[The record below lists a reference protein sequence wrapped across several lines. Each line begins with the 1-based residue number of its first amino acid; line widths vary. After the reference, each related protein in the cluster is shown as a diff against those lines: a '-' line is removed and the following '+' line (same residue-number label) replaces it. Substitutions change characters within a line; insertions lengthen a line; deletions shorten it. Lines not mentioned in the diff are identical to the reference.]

1 MSHIEDDP
9 MKKALAGI
17 RVIDLSHVL
26 AAPTTTMFLA
36 DLGAEVIHLEP
47 PHGDD
52 AREYGPFVGGKP
64 GKNQSGYFISLNRN
78 KKSLVLNLKL
88 EKGRDILRELI
99 LVSDVII
106 ENFRPITMK
115 KMGLDWEAI
124 HKINPR
130 IIYAA
135 ISGFGHD
142 SPPEYA
148 SRPSYDMVAQA
159 YSGLMSI
166 TGPVGGPPCRV
177 GSSMGDIIA
186 GQQAVIG
193 ILAALSY
200 REKTGRGQFYDGSM
214 VDGLFSTLESA
225 VTRYTITGEIPGP
238 LGGAHPS
245 ITPFEAF
252 RTKDSWIVVAAGND
266 SLWTKLCMILGRE
279 DLVSDPRFKSNHLRT
294 VNQTELSA
302 ILTGELIKK
311 STGEWI
317 EIFKKQDIPYSQINN
332 IKEICDD
339 PVIRH
344 RNMLATV
351 AQPDIGPVRIAG
363 SPIRLSETPGA
374 VTGPAPRL
382 GEHSE
387 EILRMVLG
395 YDQER
400 IAALKREGVINKTV

>member
-1 MSHIEDDP
+1 
-9 MKKALAGI
+9 MKKALEGI

-52 AREYGPFVGGKP
+52 SREYGPFAGEP
-64 GKNQSGYFISLNRN
+64 GKNRSGYFISLNRN
-78 KKSLVLNLKL
+78 KKSLVLNLKSA
-88 EKGRDILRELI
+88 KGKEILRELI
-99 LVSDVII
+99 GVSDVII
-106 ENFRPITMK
+106 ENFRPSTMK
-115 KMGLDWEAI
+115 KMGFGWEEI
-124 HKINPR
+124 QKINPR

-148 SRPSYDMVAQA
+148 ARPSYDMVAQA

-177 GSSMGDIIA
+177 GSSVGDIIS

-193 ILAALSY
+193 IMAALAY

-214 VDGLFSTLESA
+214 VDGLFSVLESA
-225 VTRYTITGEIPGP
+225 IARFTISGKIPGP

-252 RTKDSWIVVAAGND
+252 RTKDSWVIVAVGND
-266 SLWTKLCMILGRE
+266 VLWGKLCRILNRE
-279 DLVSDPRFKSNHLRT
+279 ELIRDPRFANNHLRT
-294 VNQTELSA
+294 ENQPELSA
-302 ILTGELIKK
+302 ILTAELVNKT
-311 STGEWI
+311 TGEWI
-317 EIFKKQDIPYSQINN
+317 EIFEKQDIPYSKINN
-332 IKEICDD
+332 IKEICED

-344 RNMLATV
+344 RNMLVTV
-351 AQPDIGPVRIAG
+351 DQPGVGPIRIAG
-363 SPIRLSETPGA
+363 SPIRLSETPGE
-374 VTGPAPRL
+374 VRGPAPLL
-382 GEHSE
+382 GEHSAE
-387 EILRMVLG
+387 VLREVLG
-395 YDQER
+395 YTAER
-400 IAALKREGVINKTV
+400 IEAMKAEGVINATV

>member
-1 MSHIEDDP
+1 MR
-9 MKKALAGI
+9 KALEGI
-17 RVIDLSHVL
+17 RVIDMSHVL
-26 AAPTTTMFLA
+26 AAPTATMFLA

-52 AREYGPFVGGKP
+52 AREYGPFAGEP
-64 GKNQSGYFISLNRN
+64 GKNHSGYFISLNRN
-78 KKSLVLNLKL
+78 KKSLVLNLKQ
-88 EKGRDILRELI
+88 EKGREILRELI
-99 LVSDVII
+99 RVSDVIV
-106 ENFRPITMK
+106 ENFRPTTMK
-115 KMGLDWEAI
+115 KMGLGWEDI
-124 HKINPR
+124 RKINPR

-177 GSSMGDIIA
+177 GSSVGDIIA

-214 VDGLFSTLESA
+214 VDGLFTVLESA
-225 VTRYTITGEIPGP
+225 VARYTMTGKIPGP

-252 RTKDSWIVVAAGND
+252 RTKDSWIIVAAGND
-266 SLWTKLCMILGRE
+266 ALWTRLCRILDRE
-279 DLVSDPRFKSNHLRT
+279 DLIRDQRFENNHFRT
-294 VNQTELSA
+294 ENQRELSE
-302 ILTGELIKK
+302 ILTAELIKK
-311 STGEWI
+311 KTAEWI
-317 EIFKKQDIPYSQINN
+317 EIFEKHDIPYSRINN
-332 IKEICDD
+332 MKDICEDK
-339 PVIRH
+339 VIRH
-344 RNMLATV
+344 RNMLVTV
-351 AQPDIGPVRIAG
+351 DQPDVGPVRITG
-363 SPIRLSETPGA
+363 SPIRLSETPGE
-374 VTGPAPRL
+374 VVSPAPRL

-387 EILRMVLG
+387 EVLRTVLG
-395 YDQER
+395 YDREK
-400 IAALKREGVINKTV
+400 IDTLKADGVINAAV

>member
-1 MSHIEDDP
+1 
-9 MKKALAGI
+9 MKKALEGI
-17 RVIDLSHVL
+17 RVIDMSHVL

-52 AREYGPFVGGKP
+52 AREYGPFAGEP
-64 GKNQSGYFISLNRN
+64 GKNHSGYFISLNRN

-88 EKGRDILRELI
+88 DRGREILRELI
-99 LVSDVII
+99 RVSDVIV
-106 ENFRPITMK
+106 ENFRPATMGR
-115 KMGLDWEAI
+115 MGFGWEDVR
-124 HKINPR
+124 KLNPR

-148 SRPSYDMVAQA
+148 ARASYDMVAQA

-177 GSSMGDIIA
+177 GSSVGDIIA

-193 ILAALSY
+193 ILTALSY

-214 VDGLFSTLESA
+214 VDGLFAVLESA
-225 VTRYTITGEIPGP
+225 VARYTITGNIPGP

-252 RTKDSWIVVAAGND
+252 RTKDSWVIVAAGND
-266 SLWTKLCMILGRE
+266 TLWAKLCRILDRE
-279 DLVSDPRFKSNHLRT
+279 DLIDDPRFVSNHLRT
-294 VNQTELSA
+294 EHQPELSG
-302 ILTGELIKK
+302 ILTAELIKK
-311 STGEWI
+311 TTGEWI
-317 EIFKKQDIPYSQINN
+317 EIFEKQDIPYSRINN
-332 IKEICDD
+332 MKDICED
-339 PVIRH
+339 PIIRH
-344 RNMLATV
+344 RNMLVTLD
-351 AQPDIGPVRIAG
+351 QPGVGPVRITG
-363 SPIRLSETPGA
+363 SPIRLSETPGE
-374 VTGPAPRL
+374 VVSPAPRL

-387 EILRMVLG
+387 EVLRTVLG
-395 YDQER
+395 YDPER
-400 IAALKREGVINKTV
+400 IAALKSDGVIHQDPAKDIR

>member
-1 MSHIEDDP
+1 
-9 MKKALAGI
+9 MKKALEGI

-52 AREYGPFVGGKP
+52 SREYGPFAGEP
-64 GKNQSGYFISLNRN
+64 GKNRSGYFISLNRN
-78 KKSLVLNLKL
+78 KKSLVLNLKSA
-88 EKGRDILRELI
+88 KGKEILRELI
-99 LVSDVII
+99 GVSDVII
-106 ENFRPITMK
+106 ENFRPSTMK
-115 KMGLDWEAI
+115 KMGFGWEEI
-124 HKINPR
+124 QKINPR

-148 SRPSYDMVAQA
+148 ARPSYDMVAQA

-177 GSSMGDIIA
+177 GSSVGDIIS

-193 ILAALSY
+193 IMAALVY

-214 VDGLFSTLESA
+214 VDGLFSVLESA
-225 VTRYTITGEIPGP
+225 IARFTISGKIPGP

-252 RTKDSWIVVAAGND
+252 RTKDSWVIVAVGND
-266 SLWTKLCMILGRE
+266 VLWGKLCRILNRE
-279 DLVSDPRFKSNHLRT
+279 ELIRDPRFANNHLRT
-294 VNQTELSA
+294 ENQPELSA
-302 ILTGELIKK
+302 ILTAELVNKT
-311 STGEWI
+311 TGEWI
-317 EIFKKQDIPYSQINN
+317 EIFEKQDIPYSKINN
-332 IKEICDD
+332 IKEICED

-344 RNMLATV
+344 RNMLVTV
-351 AQPDIGPVRIAG
+351 DQPGVGPIRIAG
-363 SPIRLSETPGA
+363 SPIRLSETPGE
-374 VTGPAPRL
+374 VRGPAPLL
-382 GEHSE
+382 GEHSAE
-387 EILRMVLG
+387 VLREVLG
-395 YDQER
+395 YTAER
-400 IAALKREGVINKTV
+400 IEAMKAEGVINATV